1 MLTKLI
7 LNLILIL
14 IQLKIDLCNDL
25 VLAFIKLGDIDT
37 GFEVGLISIQTRQTI
52 NFYSDSFSNAIG
64 KEFS

>member
-1 MLTKLI
+1 MLTKPI
-7 LNLILIL
+7 LNLILGL

-25 VLAFIKLGDIDT
+25 ALAFIKLGDIDT
-37 GFEVGLISIQTRQTI
+37 EFEVGLISIQTRQTI

>member
-7 LNLILIL
+7 LNLILGL

-25 VLAFIKLGDIDT
+25 ALAFIKLGDLDNE
-37 GFEVGLISIQTRQTI
+37 FEVGLISIQTRQTI
-52 NFYSDSFSNAIG
+52 NFYSYSFSNAIG